1 MLILYIILL
10 LSIAPAFSAV
20 QKQSI
25 TFLTEETIEGT
36 TFKHFL
42 ELENSTKKETFT
54 INTKPVTSE
63 EYEKQ
68 LLEAEKE
75 ASKRERKA
83 LQEERIRTYETQYK
97 GQVKQSQLELKK
109 LLTSVTDELKQ
120 LSDERLA
127 PFLLYGRSTLTSE
140 QLTALNDTLIPQ
152 AEKLLITAPETIDI
166 KKIQE
171 LKAELTSLLPRLH
184 ALFIES
190 VNTGIDK
197 ADDTKLL
204 KELLSLL

>member
-1 MLILYIILL
+1 MLILSII

-36 TFKHFL
+36 IFNHRL

-83 LQEERIRTYETQYK
+83 LQEDRIRTYETQYK
-97 GQVKQSQLELKK
+97 GQVKHSQLELKK
-109 LLTSVTDELKQ
+109 LLTAVTDELKQ

-127 PFLLYGRSTLTSE
+127 PFLLYSRSTLTSE

-152 AEKLLITAPETIDI
+152 AEKLLTTAPETIDI

-197 ADDTKLL
+197 ADDTRLL
-204 KELLSLL
+204 KELLALL